1 MWGYYYVTRN
11 TMCPAVLLEMGFA
24 ASPAE
29 YESLSDDAQIWA
41 AGEAIAR
48 GRRRVPRGVK
58 GSAADFCGGRAGN
71 PRALRI

>member
-1 MWGYYYVTRN
+1 
-11 TMCPAVLLEMGFA
+11 MCPAVLLAMGFA

-48 GRRRVPRGVK
+48 AV
-58 GSAADFCGGRAGN
+58 AACLA
-71 PRALRI
+71 A